1 MKYGSWTAK
10 KKESTHNPENR
21 FFFFEKK
28 NHFKNNILNI
38 TKNDELL
45 NSVVQH
51 LQADCWQNMF
61 KATWFFLNLL
71 PAVLFFSKCI
81 IIHHFLGCYTLTLFQ
96 TRINQVLKAYTQ
108 QDGVVNRG
116 RDDFY
121 TNSKNI

>member
-1 MKYGSWTAK
+1 MDHELLK
-10 KKESTHNPENR
+10 KKKVHIIPKID
-21 FFFFEKK
+21 FFSLKK
-28 NHFKNNILNI
+28 KKHFKNNILNI

-61 KATWFFLNLL
+61 KATCFFLNLL